1 MPQSQEA
8 LAVSLRVLSCPFGS
22 HFQKP
27 ADRASALEPNC
38 VPILVPRRCPKSIEE
53 GIHHFDV
60 RKIGGYWAYFFIS
73 EETNRREMLVEDLVS
88 CAYQK
93 SHSAAFTNGTLLH
106 CAQNLPQYQF
116 ARDRVLSSILF
127 FPRVELSLLS
137 GNSPVQIKSRSQK
150 SAGKPC

>member
-22 HFQKP
+22 QFPKP
-27 ADRASALEPNC
+27 ADRASALQPNC
-38 VPILVPRRCPKSIEE
+38 VSTLVPRRCPKSIEE
-53 GIHHFDV
+53 GIQHFDV

-116 ARDRVLSSILF
+116 ARDRSKVRSSSEARRCTNPTACIST
-127 FPRVELSLLS
+127 RARLSLW
-137 GNSPVQIKSRSQK
+137 RR
-150 SAGKPC
+150 